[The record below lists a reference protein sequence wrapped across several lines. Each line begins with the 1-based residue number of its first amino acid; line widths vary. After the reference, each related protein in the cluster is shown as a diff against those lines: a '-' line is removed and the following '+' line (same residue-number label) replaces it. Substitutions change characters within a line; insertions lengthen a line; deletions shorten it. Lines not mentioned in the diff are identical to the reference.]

1 MSSKL
6 SLSLIT
12 AIALTAAAGG
22 VAHAQSMGTTNFQ
35 MGIGQPGAPTGTFN
49 SQIGTAQPGASM
61 GTTNS
66 PTGIGQPGAP
76 MGTSN
81 SPAGIG
87 QPGTS
92 MGPPNSQ
99 TGSLGSRNLNSIP
112 NPNPVMPSQPATQF
126 GVPGTVR

>member
-22 VAHAQSMGTTNFQ
+22 VAHAQSMGTTN
-35 MGIGQPGAPTGTFN
+35 
-49 SQIGTAQPGASM
+49 
-61 GTTNS
+61 S

-81 SPAGIG
+81 SPTGIG

-92 MGPPNSQ
+92 MGPTNSQ

>member
-22 VAHAQSMGTTNFQ
+22 VAYAQ
-35 MGIGQPGAPTGTFN
+35 
-49 SQIGTAQPGASM
+49 SM

-66 PTGIGQPGAP
+66 PTGIGQPG
-76 MGTSN
+76 
-81 SPAGIG
+81 I
-87 QPGTS
+87 S
-92 MGPPNSQ
+92 MGPTNSQ

>member
-61 GTTNS
+61 GMTNS
-66 PTGIGQPGAP
+66 RTGIGQPGAT

-81 SPAGIG
+81 S
-87 QPGTS
+87 QPGKVS
-92 MGPPNSQ
+92 PG
-99 TGSLGSRNLNSIP
+99 GGRSRL
-112 NPNPVMPSQPATQF
+112 
-126 GVPGTVR
+126 GVPAACLSSVNSARTVRDF

>member
-35 MGIGQPGAPTGTFN
+35 MGIGQPGAP
-49 SQIGTAQPGASM
+49 
-61 GTTNS
+61 
-66 PTGIGQPGAP
+66 

-81 SPAGIG
+81 SPTGIG

-112 NPNPVMPSQPATQF
+112 NPNPVMTSQPATQF

>member
-35 MGIGQPGAPTGTFN
+35 MRIGQPGAPTRTFN
-49 SQIGTAQPGASM
+49 SQIRTAQPGASM

-66 PTGIGQPGAP
+66 PTGIGQPG
-76 MGTSN
+76 
-81 SPAGIG
+81 
-87 QPGTS
+87 TS
-92 MGPPNSQ
+92 MGPTNSQ
-99 TGSLGSRNLNSIP
+99 TGSLESRNLNSIP